1 MTDKR
6 EANKA
11 GKSRRGLQKY
21 KENPFIMAASVN
33 TKGGTRKIIGK
44 NDKLM
49 VVSEE
54 TGERIGGAGFFQY
67 YEVDQTQFL
76 KLYVNGV
83 KALTELTSAG
93 TKVFEVLYRAVQE
106 NKDNDK
112 IFLAFDLIDQNIIKI
127 SESTFYRGMKELIK
141 KDFIAETTIQNC
153 YFLNPDYIFNGD
165 RLSFVK
171 SFILKK
177 SEPEKIENKK

>member
-1 MTDKR
+1 
-6 EANKA
+6 
-11 GKSRRGLQKY
+11 
-21 KENPFIMAASVN
+21 
-33 TKGGTRKIIGK
+33 
-44 NDKLM
+44 
-49 VVSEE
+49 
-54 TGERIGGAGFFQY
+54 
-67 YEVDQTQFL
+67 
-76 KLYVNGV
+76 
-83 KALTELTSAG
+83 
-93 TKVFEVLYRAVQE
+93 
-106 NKDNDK
+106 DK